1 MIPEEAAPRDHGLH
15 LTGAGFAV
23 LGGSV
28 VLGVAGWL
36 FAMPELVAP
45 AVAGVVALTVALA
58 WVALPL
64 GLDVTRRFRPERVT
78 VDAPAASLLG
88 FTNTGRIPVP
98 GLQAV
103 DRVGGRPLRVAVP
116 GVAGGGTASVRTLL
130 PTDRRGRLELGPVR
144 AERVDPLGLVNRW
157 RAVGA
162 EGILWVWPRVHHAEP
177 LATGVVIDLEGPVT
191 DTATEGTL
199 TFSGLREYVAGD
211 DLRRIHWPTTAR
223 TGTMMVRTHVDTSQ
237 PRATLV
243 LDTRPAGWDESRFE
257 QGIEVVASTSEAFR
271 RVGHAVDLRIPGER
285 RSESSR
291 LGARTELDRLA
302 LAATGSADKK
312 LDLFGE
318 LERSDGGG
326 ALVLVTGDASP
337 RLLATLAQQRRRFA
351 PVVLIRILDGAHVR
365 SHRTSGVLEL
375 MAPTAVLAVATWNR
389 EVRR

>member
-1 MIPEEAAPRDHGLH
+1 MTPAATPRDHGLH

-28 VLGVAGWL
+28 VLGVAGWS
-36 FAMPELVAP
+36 FAMQELVAP
-45 AVAGVVALTVALA
+45 AVAGALALLVALA

-64 GLDVTRRFRPERVT
+64 GLDVARRFRPERVT
-78 VDAPAASLLG
+78 IDAPAASLLR
-88 FTNTGRIPVP
+88 FTNTGRVPVP

-103 DRVGGRPLRVAVP
+103 DLVGGRPMRIAVP
-116 GVAGGGTASVRTLL
+116 GVAGGATATVRTLL

-162 EGILWVWPRVHHAEP
+162 EGILWVWPRVHATEP

-243 LDTRPAGWDESRFE
+243 LDTRPSGWDAPRFE
-257 QGIEVVASTSEAFR
+257 QGIEVVASAAEAFR

-291 LGARTELDRLA
+291 LGARTDLDRLA
-302 LAATGSADKK
+302 LAKLGSGDRA

-318 LERSDGGG
+318 LERSEGGG
-326 ALVLVTGDASP
+326 VLVLVTGDASP

-351 PVVLIRILDGAHVR
+351 PVVLIRVVAGAAVR
-365 SHRTSGVLEL
+365 SHRSGGVLEL
-375 MAPTAVLAVATWNR
+375 VAPTAVLAVATWNR